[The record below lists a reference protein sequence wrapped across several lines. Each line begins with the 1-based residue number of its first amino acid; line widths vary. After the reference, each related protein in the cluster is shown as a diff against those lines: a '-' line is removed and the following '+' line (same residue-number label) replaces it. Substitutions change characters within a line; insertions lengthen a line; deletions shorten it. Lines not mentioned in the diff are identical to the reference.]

1 MAFLLEEHR
10 PAPVD
15 PKPGMLSIGEP
26 FPRSTG
32 RRGGTGD
39 TLKPGQH
46 IRRGPQG
53 EPRLLSFDE
62 AGETHAITP
71 MAKAMEYAERAEY
84 MYIAPGQ
91 ATVSALLALF
101 WLKVAELEG
110 RGLLPA
116 DATEPSSEDALPD
129 K

>member
-1 MAFLLEEHR
+1 
-10 PAPVD
+10 
-15 PKPGMLSIGEP
+15 
-26 FPRSTG
+26 
-32 RRGGTGD
+32 
-39 TLKPGQH
+39 
-46 IRRGPQG
+46 
-53 EPRLLSFDE
+53 
-62 AGETHAITP
+62 

-110 RGLLPA
+110 RGLIPT
-116 DATEPSSEDALPD
+116 DATDVPAEDPSPD